1 LIFKHIENITK
12 NYIIMKNIY
21 LEKRNLIFMMLI
33 ILFSVKNYGQ
43 VLFTQTS
50 NDDFNRGQ
58 YNDMIVASNTVS
70 LPFQASGMSNW
81 ITSTVIPQTLS
92 GHKVSSFNNRFFY
105 IIGGHNGVDYSSSVY
120 RATAQASGIGSW
132 TTLSSLP
139 VAIRDHAV
147 VTGTNQIYV
156 LGGRDASTIHNTIYT
171 TSLGLTGGIGSW
183 TTSTNSLPENLWG
196 HTAVYCNG
204 YIYIAGGS
212 DNLTANSAKNTVYFA
227 KVNQDN
233 SLSAFIATTS
243 LPQSLNGHTMVANG
257 NDIYIIGGFTNGGA
271 KVNTVYKSTSSN
283 DGSLGAWTTETSL
296 PISVSNHATVLIN
309 GIVTITGGESG
320 GTLSN
325 KTYYANI
332 NQSPM
337 VWQTGTDKYEY
348 TKDGIAYSNNGQ
360 LIYSGGI
367 DLSGTPIHN
376 TRYAPLTLS
385 SSRKNNGF
393 FISNSYTE
401 LGAVRYITELIS
413 NHSVPAGS
421 NIQISY
427 RLAGD
432 NKIWSNWST
441 FLSGNSIAI
450 GDSSRYL
457 QYKIDFTSNGT
468 ASPTLTSMSLSTPG
482 TQLSGSLSGI
492 QNYTKAA
499 SPYWVTG
506 NIIFTGGTH
515 TFESGTRVLFLP
527 GITMEVRQANLIAN
541 GIAGDS
547 VYFTGYTDEQ
557 GLWGGI
563 LFEYRSSIGV
573 SSQFNH
579 TVISN
584 AGAGSYEAN
593 IYCDNTNEP
602 LLNNCKIYSS
612 ISNGIR
618 LNNAHIN
625 IQNTNI
631 KNNNSNGVSLNNSSP
646 IFINCIIE
654 NNSQAGVYLSS
665 NSSNP
670 TYTSTNIKDNLY
682 ALHYGSPNSSFQQ
695 PNGSPSL
702 INNTYNG
709 LVLNGGNITGSDKVW
724 HQITYDYILLGSI
737 NIHGGWSA
745 TRRLTIEPGNTIKAV
760 EGVSI
765 NASSGSGYGE
775 LYAIGTALLPTKFTS
790 WNGNQGGWN
799 GIEVKYSASFQNP
812 SVFDYCIIENGN
824 NQNILIS
831 EGGHAIILNCTIQNA
846 TQDGISFSEA
856 KGQVDACLIQNNGR
870 YGLFLTGTSTP
881 LISNNQFL
889 NNNNYPLFINTPNS
903 NHILSNNNYLGN
915 TPNLIGY
922 QGGNLTTNRTLFYD
936 SIPYHIIN
944 DLNIRLSWSN
954 FNTLT
959 INPGCI
965 LLFEQGKGL
974 IISSGGYGSIQAIG
988 TDSMPITFK
997 ALNDTAGGW
1006 EGILFNSASNLTS
1019 SKIKHA
1025 IIEQGNSYNLSF
1037 EGNTLH
1043 EIENCT
1049 IRNSLN
1055 IGILLSSSTLSLKN
1069 NTFTNNGSY
1078 PIQLLNWSSVI
1089 NPVNNTYTGNALNYI
1104 ALPGGFNN
1112 SNYTLKYDGIPY
1124 HILDNLTIRLNWS
1137 TSNVFT
1143 IEAGNI
1149 LNFNTNNSLRI
1160 GGGGYGRVIA
1170 VGNDT
1175 LPIIFKAFSDSI
1187 GGWNGIHFPSES
1199 NNHASLLSHCIIE
1212 QADLQNIF
1220 SESTNQPSIK
1230 DCIIRNSAN
1239 LGLSLLNSSLH
1250 TIQNTTITNNQGI
1263 GVFISGNSN
1272 ATIGNDTL
1280 FTCNIFN
1287 NQGTHQLYNNSSNN
1301 INARYNYWGTTDSA
1315 MIAHRIFD
1323 KNDNL
1328 SKGFVHFVDFASI
1341 PSLKTDS
1348 TTMSGTIKY
1357 FNTAETPISN
1367 ASMVVHTFGSDPIA
1381 STITNSSGAYSFSD
1395 FISGNYKLSISPN
1408 TAWGGV
1414 NATDALLILNHFAQI
1429 DTLSGMRLA
1438 AADVNASSS
1447 VNATDAMFVLK
1458 RFAGMINSFPS
1469 GNFLFNTENI
1479 SVNGEQVNNNIKM
1492 LCFGDVNS
1500 SYIPSNLKSTSINLD
1515 YEGIITLP
1523 SFTEFNLPIIVN
1535 NNINA
1540 GALSLGF
1547 NYPDDFLEVLN
1558 VELPMGSSNLFYTAQ
1573 NGILKIA
1580 WCDLNTMNILSDSAI
1595 VIIKMKT
1602 KDLSNLNGSINISL
1616 FGENELADALAQP
1629 LTGITLKTR
1638 IIQTIITNLTEHNE
1652 NSNFTVFPNPA
1663 NEVANIKFETNK
1675 YGPAKISLYNSLGA
1689 QITTLLDAIIEP
1701 GTHQIEI
1708 QTQSLSK
1715 GIYYLRF
1722 ESNQNTSV
1730 LKFVV
1735 TD

>member
-1 LIFKHIENITK
+1 
-12 NYIIMKNIY
+12 MKNIY

-70 LPFQASGMSNW
+70 LSFQASGMSNW

-92 GHKVSSFNNRFFY
+92 GHKVTSFNNRFFY
-105 IIGGHNGVDYSSSVY
+105 LIGGYNGIGYSSSVY
-120 RATAQASGIGSW
+120 RATAQASGVGTW

-147 VTGTNQIYV
+147 VTGTNQLYV
-156 LGGRDASTIHNTIYT
+156 FGGRDGSTIYNTIYT
-171 TSLGLTGGIGSW
+171 TNLGLTGGIGSW
-183 TTSTNSLPENLWG
+183 ATSTISLPENLWG

-212 DNLTANSAKNTVYFA
+212 DNLSANSAKSTVYFA

-233 SLSAFIATTS
+233 SLSAFIPTTS

-283 DGSLGAWTTETSL
+283 DGSLGAWVAETSL

-309 GIVTITGGESG
+309 GVVTITGGESG

-325 KTYYANI
+325 KTYFANI
-332 NQSPM
+332 NQSPL
-337 VWQTGTDKYEY
+337 VWQAGTDKYEY

-360 LIYSGGI
+360 LIYSGGT
-367 DLSGTPIHN
+367 DLSGSPIHN
-376 TRYAPLTLS
+376 TRYVPLTLS
-385 SSRKNNGF
+385 SSRKSKGH

-401 LGAVRYITELIS
+401 LGAIRYVTELIS
-413 NHSVPAGS
+413 NFSAPAGS

-432 NKIWSNWST
+432 DKIWSDWST
-441 FLSGNSIAI
+441 FISSNTIAI

-457 QYKIDFTSNGT
+457 QYKIDFTTNGT
-468 ASPTLTSMSLSTPG
+468 ASPTFTSMSLSTPG
-482 TQLSGSLSGI
+482 TQLSGSLSGV
-492 QNYTKAA
+492 QTYTKAA
-499 SPYWVTG
+499 SPYWVTA
-506 NIIFTGGTH
+506 NIIFTSGTH

-527 GITMEVRQANLIAN
+527 GVTMEVRQANIITN
-541 GIAGDS
+541 GVPNDS
-547 VYFTGYTDEQ
+547 VYFTGFTDEQ

-573 SSQFNH
+573 SSQLNY

-584 AGAGSYEAN
+584 AGSGSYEAN

-602 LLNNCKIYSS
+602 LLNNCKIHNS
-612 ISNGIR
+612 ITNGIR

-625 IQNTNI
+625 IQNTNF

-646 IFINCIIE
+646 LFINCIIE
-654 NNSQAGVYLSS
+654 NNTQAGVYLSS
-665 NSSNP
+665 TSSNP
-670 TYTSTNIKDNLY
+670 SYTSTIIQNNLY
-682 ALHYGSPNSSFQQ
+682 GLHYGTPNTNFHQ

-709 LVLNGGNITGSDKVW
+709 LVLNGGNITGSDKIW
-724 HQITYDYILLGSI
+724 APITYDYILLGNI
-737 NIHGGWSA
+737 NIYGSWTT
-745 TRRLTIEPGNTIKAV
+745 TRRLTIEPGNTIKAL

-765 NASSGSGYGE
+765 NVSSSGYGE
-775 LYAIGTALLPTKFTS
+775 LYAIGTASQPTRFTS

-812 SVFDYCIIENGN
+812 SIFDYCIIENGN
-824 NQNILIS
+824 NQNLLIS
-831 EGGHAIILNCTIQNA
+831 ESGHAIILNCTIQNA
-846 TQDGISFSEA
+846 TQDGIIYNEG
-856 KGQVDACLIQNNGR
+856 KGQIEASLIQNNGR

-881 LISNNQFL
+881 SISNNQFS
-889 NNNNYPLFINTPNS
+889 NNNSYPLYINTPNS

-922 QGGNLTTNRTLFYD
+922 QGGILSTNRTLFYD
-936 SIPYHIIN
+936 SIPYHFIN
-944 DLNIRLSWSN
+944 DLNIRLNWSN
-954 FNTLT
+954 FSTLT
-959 INPGCI
+959 IDPGCI

-974 IISSGGYGSIQAIG
+974 IVSSGGYGSIQAIG

-997 ALNDTAGGW
+997 AFNDTPGGW

-1025 IIEQGNSYNLSF
+1025 IIEQGNAYNLSF
-1037 EGNTLH
+1037 TDNSLH

-1049 IRNSLN
+1049 IRSSLN
-1055 IGILLSSSTLSLKN
+1055 VGILLSSSILSLKN

-1089 NPVNNTYTGNALNYI
+1089 NPINNTYTGNTLNYI
-1104 ALPGGFNN
+1104 ALPGGLNN

-1124 HILDNLTIRLNWS
+1124 HILDNLTIRNNWS
-1137 TSNVFT
+1137 TPNTFT

-1149 LNFNTNNSLRI
+1149 LNFNPNNSLRI
-1160 GGGGYGRVIA
+1160 GEGGLGRINA
-1170 VGNDT
+1170 IGNDT

-1187 GGWNGIHFPSES
+1187 GGWNGIHFFSGS
-1199 NNHASLLSHCIIE
+1199 NSHASMLNYCIVE
-1212 QADLQNIF
+1212 QGNLRNLF
-1220 SESTNQPSIK
+1220 SESTNQPSITN
-1230 DCIIRNSAN
+1230 CIIRNSADI
-1239 LGLSLLNSSLH
+1239 GLSLLNSTLH
-1250 TIQNTTITNNQGI
+1250 TIQNTTITKNQGI

-1272 ATIGNDTL
+1272 ATIGNDSL
-1280 FTCNIFN
+1280 FTCNIFGN
-1287 NQGTHQLYNNSSNN
+1287 HSAHQLYNNSTNN
-1301 INARYNYWGTTDSA
+1301 INARYNYWGTIDSA
-1315 MIAHRIFD
+1315 MIAHQIFD
-1323 KNDNL
+1323 KNDDL
-1328 SKGFVHFVDFASI
+1328 SKGVVHFVDFASI
-1341 PSLKTDS
+1341 PSLQNDS
-1348 TTMSGTIKY
+1348 IIMSGTLKY
-1357 FNTAETPISN
+1357 FNVTETPIGN
-1367 ASMVVHTFGSDPIA
+1367 ASMVVHTFASDPIA
-1381 STITNSSGAYSFSD
+1381 STTTNSQGVYSFNRY
-1395 FISGNYKLSISPN
+1395 ISGNYKLSINPN
-1408 TAWGGV
+1408 SGWGGV

-1469 GNFLFNTENI
+1469 GDFLFHTENMSI
-1479 SVNGEQVNNNIKM
+1479 NGDQVNNNIKM

-1500 SYIPSNLKSTSINLD
+1500 SYIPSNLKSSSINLD
-1515 YEGIITLP
+1515 YEGILSLS
-1523 SFTEFNLPIIVN
+1523 SFTEFDLPIVVS
-1535 NNINA
+1535 NNINT

-1547 NYPDDFLEVLN
+1547 SYSDDFLEVLN

-1580 WCDLNTMNILSDSAI
+1580 WCDLNSMNILSDSAI

-1602 KDLSNLNGSINISL
+1602 KDLSNLNGSMNISL

-1629 LTGITLKTR
+1629 LTGITLKTKN
-1638 IIQTIITNLTEHNE
+1638 IQSIITNITDQKE
-1652 NSNFTVFPNPA
+1652 NSNFSVFPNPA
-1663 NEVANIKFETNK
+1663 NEVANIKFEIAE
-1675 YGPAKISLYNSLGA
+1675 YGSAKITLYNALGA
-1689 QITTLLDAIIEP
+1689 QITTLLDAIFEP
-1701 GTHQIEI
+1701 GTHQIEV

-1715 GIYYLRF
+1715 GIYYLRL
-1722 ESNQNTSV
+1722 ESNQSTSV
-1730 LKFVV
+1730 LKLVV